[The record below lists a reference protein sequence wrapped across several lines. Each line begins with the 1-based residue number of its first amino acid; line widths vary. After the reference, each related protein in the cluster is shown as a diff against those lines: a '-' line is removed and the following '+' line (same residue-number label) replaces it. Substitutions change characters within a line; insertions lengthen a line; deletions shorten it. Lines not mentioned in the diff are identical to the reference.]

1 MTKAVLL
8 FFILTSMH
16 NITIDVMC
24 ICNVCVLIFYI
35 KKIETKYYAVLIL
48 IHIHVLYFIVPAG
61 AGIVHFKAI

>member
-1 MTKAVLL
+1 
-8 FFILTSMH
+8 MH